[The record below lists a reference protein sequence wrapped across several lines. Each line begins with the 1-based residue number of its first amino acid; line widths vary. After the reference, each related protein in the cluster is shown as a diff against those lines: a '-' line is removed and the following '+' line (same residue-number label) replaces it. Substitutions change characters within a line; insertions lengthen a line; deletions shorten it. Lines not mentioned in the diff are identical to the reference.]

1 MPTSRPFAYNPS
13 QTFIPGIELY
23 GALSVGPVGSGKITG
38 LTTWNGPDEDLGY
51 VIAKVVPGNSQPT
64 PIAGVSASVGFYR
77 SSTFTEEAFLLIA
90 NRGIGLN
97 YSDGSLASNYLLS
110 NGYWTNYPTDDPDA
124 LIYMN
129 ALNSVGGNST
139 FFYDPSIINQLF
151 IGLKTAGLYDKMEA
165 FYPMMGNS
173 GLSQRLNA
181 KSVGGVRQSGFD
193 LFFSG
198 GWNFNYY
205 SNGPY
210 TARGNGFNTLISVN
224 KQYTTLASL
233 KDTHFAVYGNDLGF
247 YPGGDTAAADVFAV
261 DLYTTNGI
269 EYRFVEMRLANSTNP
284 NNNEPRTYDSTYD
297 YPGNILPQAG
307 PVINTN
313 VTSTRNSF
321 AIMSYDN
328 ILDNGTNNFRINGTP
343 YTNYDFD
350 AADTV
355 PRDPANTTYG
365 AELTFGYYYDWYYG
379 QQFYTGAAYGW
390 LGFGTSLDA
399 TEQSNYQSIVNTFM
413 QGTGKSTY

>member
-1 MPTSRPFAYNPS
+1 MSTARPFAYNPS

-23 GALSVGPVGSGKITG
+23 GSLSVGPVGSGKIPG
-38 LTTWNGPDEDLGY
+38 LITWNGPDEDLGY
-51 VIAKVVPGNSQPT
+51 VIAKVVPDNSQPT
-64 PIAGVSASVGFYR
+64 PIAGASASVGFYR
-77 SSTFTEEAFLLIA
+77 SSAFSEAAFLYTV
-90 NRGIGLN
+90 NRGLHLN
-97 YSDGSLASNYLLS
+97 YSDGSVASNWLLS
-110 NGYWTNYPTDDPDA
+110 NGYWTNYPTNDPDA

-129 ALNSVGGNST
+129 ALNSVGGGST
-139 FFYDPSIINQLF
+139 FVYDPSIINQLF
-151 IGLKTAGLYDKMEA
+151 VSLKTAGLYDKMEA
-165 FYPMMGNS
+165 FYPMIGNAAS
-173 GLSQRLNA
+173 SQRLNA
-181 KSVGGVRQSGFD
+181 KSVGGIRQSGFD

-224 KQYTTLASL
+224 KQYTTLTSL
-233 KDTHFAVYGNDLGF
+233 KDTHFAVYGNDLGS
-247 YPGGDTAAADVFAV
+247 PGYDTAAADVFVV
-261 DLYTTNGI
+261 DTYTTNGI

-284 NNNEPRTYDSTYD
+284 FFNESRSYNSTYD
-297 YPGNILPQAG
+297 YPGNILPPAG

-313 VTSTRNSF
+313 GISTHNSF
-321 AIMSYDN
+321 AIMSYDS
-328 ILDNGTNNFRINGTP
+328 ISDNGTNNFRINGTP

-350 AADTV
+350 SSPTV
-355 PRDPANTTYG
+355 PSDPANTTYG
-365 AELTFGYYYDWYYG
+365 ADLTFGYYYDWYYG

-399 TEQSNYQSIVNTFM
+399 TEQSNYQSIVNAFM

>member
-1 MPTSRPFAYNPS
+1 
-13 QTFIPGIELY
+13 
-23 GALSVGPVGSGKITG
+23 
-38 LTTWNGPDEDLGY
+38 
-51 VIAKVVPGNSQPT
+51 
-64 PIAGVSASVGFYR
+64 
-77 SSTFTEEAFLLIA
+77 
-90 NRGIGLN
+90 
-97 YSDGSLASNYLLS
+97 
-110 NGYWTNYPTDDPDA
+110 
-124 LIYMN
+124 
-129 ALNSVGGNST
+129 LNSVGGNST

-205 SNGPY
+205 GSYDPY

-233 KDTHFAVYGNDLGF
+233 KDTHFAVYGNDLGS
-247 YPGGDTAAADVFAV
+247 PTGGGDTAAADVFVV

-284 NNNEPRTYDSTYD
+284 NRTYDSTYD

-313 VTSTRNSF
+313 GTSTRNSF

-343 YTNYDFD
+343 YTNYNFD
-350 AADTV
+350 PADTV
-355 PRDPANTTYG
+355 PSDPADTTYG
-365 AELTFGYYYDWYYG
+365 AELTFGYYYDWYYC
-379 QQFYTGAAYGW
+379 QHFYSVAAYGW